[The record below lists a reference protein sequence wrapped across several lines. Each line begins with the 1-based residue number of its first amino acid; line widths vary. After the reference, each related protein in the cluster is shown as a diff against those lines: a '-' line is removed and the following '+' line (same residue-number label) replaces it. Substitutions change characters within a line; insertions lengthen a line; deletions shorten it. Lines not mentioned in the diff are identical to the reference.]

1 MTSSKKITK
10 KTYGIS
16 ELSKEFDI
24 TTRTIRFYEQQ
35 GLISPTRNGQT
46 RIYSEKDRVRLML
59 TLRGKRLGFSLAETK
74 ELFDL
79 YDTTLEGDEKQLNL
93 ILGILSEK
101 RAELNQQLQDIQR
114 VQTELNLVQDRC
126 QKALDEVL
134 NKKKSKSA

>member
-1 MTSSKKITK
+1 MTLQNKITK

-101 RAELNQQLQDIQR
+101 RAELDQQLQDIQR

>member
-1 MTSSKKITK
+1 MTLQNKITK

-101 RAELNQQLQDIQR
+101 RAELDQQLQDIQR

-134 NKKKSKSA
+134 NKKKSKTA

>member
-1 MTSSKKITK
+1 MTLQNKITK

-101 RAELNQQLQDIQR
+101 KAELDQQLQDIQR

-134 NKKKSKSA
+134 KKKTKSA

>member
-1 MTSSKKITK
+1 MTSQKKIIK

-93 ILGILSEK
+93 ILGILSQK
-101 RAELNQQLQDIQR
+101 KAELDQQLQDIQR
-114 VQTELNLVQDRC
+114 VQSELNQVKDRC

-134 NKKKSKSA
+134 RKKNSAN

>member
-1 MTSSKKITK
+1 MTLQKSITK

-35 GLISPTRNGQT
+35 GLISPARSGQT

-93 ILGILSEK
+93 ILGILNQK
-101 RAELNQQLQDIQR
+101 NAELEQQLQDIDR
-114 VQTELNLVQDRC
+114 VKTELSLVQDRC
-126 QKALDEVL
+126 QKALDEVV
-134 NKKKSKSA
+134 KKKEKSV

>member
-1 MTSSKKITK
+1 MTLQKSITK

-35 GLISPTRNGQT
+35 GLICPARSGQT

-93 ILGILSEK
+93 ILGILNQK
-101 RAELNQQLQDIQR
+101 NAELEQQLQDIDR
-114 VQTELNLVQDRC
+114 VKTELSLVQDRC
-126 QKALDEVL
+126 QKALDEVV
-134 NKKKSKSA
+134 KKKEKSV

>member
-1 MTSSKKITK
+1 MTLQSRITK

-93 ILGILSEK
+93 ILGILGEK
-101 RAELNQQLQDIQR
+101 KAELDQQLQDIQR

-134 NKKKSKSA
+134 SKKTQS

>member
-1 MTSSKKITK
+1 MTSQKKITK

-93 ILGILSEK
+93 ILGILSQK
-101 RAELNQQLQDIQR
+101 KAELDQQLQDIQR
-114 VQTELNLVQDRC
+114 VQTELNLVHDRC

-134 NKKKSKSA
+134 SKKTKSA

>member
-1 MTSSKKITK
+1 MTLQSRINK

-93 ILGILSEK
+93 ILGILGEK
-101 RAELNQQLQDIQR
+101 KAELDQQLQDIQR

-134 NKKKSKSA
+134 SKKTQS

>member
-1 MTSSKKITK
+1 MTLKNKITR

-24 TTRTIRFYEQQ
+24 TIRFYEQQ

-101 RAELNQQLQDIQR
+101 KAELDQQLQDIQR

-134 NKKKSKSA
+134 NKKKSKPA

>member
-101 RAELNQQLQDIQR
+101 RAELDQQLQDIQR